1 MSLASTPPELAASQ
15 AQQWTALN
23 RLMERE
29 LATIAEAFEQAGI
42 QLAVLKGVLL
52 TRRLHGGLEGR
63 FSIDNDLMVRRADVE
78 SAARVLGALGYAPS
92 DARRLTD
99 DLSSTFQHPMRRNAA
114 GAVLR
119 AELHWH
125 AFPPHLFHVPEQLL
139 WSHMTATVVDGQ
151 SVCVFDRTMT
161 LLHLASHY
169 VQHRCSENKVL
180 RDVGAAWQ
188 HWEAQIDR
196 RELNELAARCG
207 LDGALA
213 YAIDAAHRAGLCAA
227 PAPLQC
233 RRARWLGRLMPAKT
247 QDGEPG
253 YTAMLGSLL
262 LASPSKL
269 PGALLYELFPPLPIL
284 ARIYG
289 APASRFLYLR
299 YPLRLLRPLAALL
312 ARRRYSSASSAQTT
326 SL

>member
-29 LATIAEAFEQAGI
+29 LSAIARAFEQAGI
-42 QLAVLKGVLL
+42 QLAVLKGVPL
-52 TRRLHGGLEGR
+52 TRRLYGGLHGR

-78 SAARVLGALGYAPS
+78 PAVRVLGNLGYTAS

-99 DLSSTFQHPMRRNAA
+99 DLSSTFQHPMRRYAA
-114 GAVLR
+114 GALLR

-125 AFPPHLFHVPEQLL
+125 AFPPHLFRVREELL
-139 WSHMTATVVDGQ
+139 WSHMTSMVVDGQ
-151 SVCVFDRTMT
+151 SVYVFDEVMT

-188 HWEAQIDR
+188 RWEAQIDQ
-196 RELNELAARCG
+196 RELKELAARCG

-213 YAIDAAHRAGLCAA
+213 YAIDAANQAGLCAA
-227 PAPLQC
+227 PAPLAC
-233 RRARWLGRLMPAKT
+233 RRARWVARVMPKELE
-247 QDGEPG
+247 DGDPS
-253 YTAMLGSLL
+253 YRAMLGSLL
-262 LASPSKL
+262 LATPTKF
-269 PGALLYELFPPLPIL
+269 PGALLHELFPPLPVL

-289 APASRFLYLR
+289 VPASRRLYLR
-299 YPLRLLRPLAALL
+299 YPLRLLRPLAAALP
-312 ARRRYSSASSAQTT
+312 RRRYSSASSAQTT